1 MSTLKPATVTT
12 VTLSNGGSGYTSV
25 PTVKFSG
32 GGGTGAVA
40 TATLSNSAILSLTL
54 TNRGAGYTS
63 VPAVVFTGGGGSG
76 ATASAAYVPGFVSGL
91 TLTSGGSG
99 YASAPLVTIPGGGG
113 SGATAT
119 ATTLPTAILA
129 KAIQELFT
137 LDYGRMNATLGVEI
151 PFTNFTTQTTI
162 PYGYVDPPTE
172 IFKDGETQLWKIT
185 HNGVDTHAIH
195 FHLFNV
201 QVVNRVGWD
210 GMIKPPESNEL
221 SWKDTV
227 RMNPLEDVIV
237 ALRPAKM
244 NVPFHVPNSVRTLDV
259 TMMQDMTSATMF
271 TNVDPANQ
279 PAVVTNALVNFG
291 WEYVWHCHLLGH
303 EENDMMRPMILA
315 VSPDSP
321 SQLAAVAC
329 KGTVTLTWTNNAYN
343 QTGFTVQRGLS
354 ASGPWTNVA
363 TIASSAA
370 AGATLSY
377 VDRSV
382 TSGTTYYYRAM
393 ANNVVGYTMSYAPP
407 AVGYPHTSADSAPT
421 SAVSV
426 IP

>member
-1 MSTLKPATVTT
+1 
-12 VTLSNGGSGYTSV
+12 
-25 PTVKFSG
+25 
-32 GGGTGAVA
+32 
-40 TATLSNSAILSLTL
+40 
-54 TNRGAGYTS
+54 
-63 VPAVVFTGGGGSG
+63 
-76 ATASAAYVPGFVSGL
+76 
-91 TLTSGGSG
+91 
-99 YASAPLVTIPGGGG
+99 
-113 SGATAT
+113 
-119 ATTLPTAILA
+119 
-129 KAIQELFT
+129 
-137 LDYGRMNATLGVEI
+137 
-151 PFTNFTTQTTI
+151 
-162 PYGYVDPPTE
+162 
-172 IFKDGETQLWKIT
+172 
-185 HNGVDTHAIH
+185 
-195 FHLFNV
+195 
-201 QVVNRVGWD
+201 
-210 GMIKPPESNEL
+210 
-221 SWKDTV
+221 
-227 RMNPLEDVIV
+227 MNPLEDVIV

-244 NVPFHVPNSVRTLDV
+244 NVPFRVPNSMRTLDV

-321 SQLAAVAC
+321 SQLAAVAS

-343 QTGFTVQRGLS
+343 QTGFTVQRALS